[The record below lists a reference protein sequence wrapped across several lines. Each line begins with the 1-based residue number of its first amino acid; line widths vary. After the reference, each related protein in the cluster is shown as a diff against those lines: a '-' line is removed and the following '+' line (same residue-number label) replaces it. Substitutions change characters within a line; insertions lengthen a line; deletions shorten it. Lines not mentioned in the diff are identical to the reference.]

1 MTIFLTI
8 EYGRKKGKYMNQKE
22 KETGFPSPAQ
32 GYEAKTFDF
41 NRILLKN
48 PPATFIMEAAASG
61 MEWRG
66 IFPGSLLV
74 VDRSIKPQSGAV
86 VVAAY
91 DGDFLCR
98 EMGMKNNR
106 ITFTDGKNAITPGE
120 GEAVIF
126 GTVRAVVTLL

>member
-1 MTIFLTI
+1 
-8 EYGRKKGKYMNQKE
+8 MNKKE
-22 KETGFPSPAQ
+22 KETGFSSPAQ
-32 GYEAKTFDF
+32 GYEENSLDF

-74 VDRSIKPQSGAV
+74 VDRSIKPETGAV

-91 DGDFLCR
+91 DGEFLCR
-98 EMGMKNNR
+98 EMEIKNKQISFINGNN
-106 ITFTDGKNAITPGE
+106 TITPGE